1 MKSLIVINLKT
12 YQFGK
17 DALKLAKVIEKV
29 NKKIIVCAQASDI
42 YRISKKTKL
51 KVYAQHVDF
60 GTPGRNT
67 GFILP
72 EAVKAN
78 GAIGVC
84 LNHSEHPLEFKQI
97 KLATIRCKELKLKV
111 MLFAKDVAE
120 AKKLERL
127 NPEYVIIEPPELV
140 SGKISVAE
148 AKPDLIKKIRKS
160 LKGKFLVG
168 AGIHSRKD
176 VLISSKLGASGVA
189 LASAVT
195 TSKKPSKVLK
205 ELLGK

>member
-1 MKSLIVINLKT
+1 MKSLMVINLKT

-17 DALKLAKVIEKV
+17 NALKLAKIIQKV
-29 NKKIIVCAQASDI
+29 NKKIIICVQASDI
-42 YRISKKTKL
+42 YRISKETKL
-51 KVYAQHVDF
+51 KIYAQHVNF
-60 GTPGRNT
+60 ETPGRNT

-84 LNHSEHPLEFKQI
+84 LNHSEHPLDFKQI
-97 KLATIRCKELKLKV
+97 KLTTERCKKLKLKV
-111 MLFAKDVAE
+111 MLFAKDVPE
-120 AKKLERL
+120 AKKLEKL
-127 NPEYVIIEPPELV
+127 NPKYVIIEPPELV

-148 AKPDLIKKIRKS
+148 AKPDLIKKIRKA
-160 LKGKFLVG
+160 LNGKFLVG
-168 AGIHSRKD
+168 AGIHSNKD
-176 VLISSKLGASGVA
+176 VLISSKLGASGVV

-195 TSKKPSKVLK
+195 TAKNPKKVLK

>member
-12 YQFGK
+12 YQFGTE
-17 DALKLAKVIEKV
+17 ALKLAKIIEKV
-29 NKKIIVCAQASDI
+29 DKNIIVCAQASDL
-42 YRISKKTKL
+42 YRISKETRL
-51 KVYAQHVDF
+51 KVYAQHVE
-60 GTPGRNT
+60 TESPGRNT

-72 EAVKAN
+72 EAAKAN

-84 LNHSEHPLEFKQI
+84 LNHSEHPLDF
-97 KLATIRCKELKLKV
+97 ATIKATVLRCKELKLKV
-111 MLFAKDVAE
+111 MLFAKNVVE
-120 AKKLERL
+120 AKKLEKL

-148 AKPDLIKKIRKS
+148 AKPELIKKIRVA

-168 AGIHSRKD
+168 AGIHSNKD

-195 TSKKPSKVLK
+195 TAKNPRKVLE
-205 ELLGK
+205 ELLG